1 MEYSQKQ
8 SMEHGHEVYFFKEI
22 FWEYWSQGSGEVNTG
37 GGDLYYWDTCEGQI
51 PETQFTK
58 RLRFN

>member
-1 MEYSQKQ
+1 
-8 SMEHGHEVYFFKEI
+8 MEHGHEVYFFKEI